1 MGFLKQ
7 DAPVVDYEEW
17 RKGTRAERIVPMA
30 RHWAE
35 VGFGTPVVLH
45 LFYVLKILAY
55 ILVAWLIV
63 LTTTGIDG
71 FTNVAQWYAEPIV
84 FEKVVL
90 YTMLFEVVGLG
101 CGFGPLNNRFFPPM
115 GSILYW
121 LRPKTIRL
129 PPWPNRIPLTK
140 GTTRTPLDALL
151 YGALLVVLAVALFTD
166 GTGPIPALNTS
177 VGVLP
182 QWQIWTILGLLA
194 VLGLRDKVIFLAAR
208 GEVYASLTVCFL
220 FAGADIIIAAKLVC
234 LVIWLGAA
242 TSKLNK
248 HFPFVISTMMS
259 NNPVFRPR
267 WIKRMFFEHF
277 PDDLRPGRPSR
288 WLAHFS
294 TAIEGLVPLVL
305 FFSHGGW
312 PTAIAAFVM
321 VCFHF
326 GILSSIPMGVPL
338 EWNVFMMFSVLAL
351 FVGHAQVGLGDMST
365 PLPIA
370 LFVVVA
376 GTVVMGNLFPRKVSF
391 LPGMRYY
398 AGNWDTGLWCVKP
411 SASAKIENGI
421 VSIASMPQAQMEKFY
436 GSPETAE
443 MYLYMG
449 YAFRSFNSHGR
460 AMFALA
466 HRAMAGFNED
476 DYVLTDGERI
486 CSTAIGWNFGD
497 GHMHNEQLIEALH
510 ERCHFEPGEVRIVL
524 IDGQPIHRQRQEY
537 RLVDAAT
544 GEFERGYVN
553 VADLVTR
560 QPWDDT
566 APVHVTWKKDSAD
579 AHDVGGDPQAT
590 QPMTSRTLTSSRPC
604 NESSRATSRCLRQ
617 CASAAAPSP
626 ERRIC
631 IRRR

>member
-17 RKGTRAERIVPMA
+17 SKGTRAERIKPMA

-35 VGFGTPVVLH
+35 VGFGTPGVLH
-45 LFYVLKILAY
+45 LFYVVKILLY
-55 ILVAWLIV
+55 ILGGWMFA

-71 FTNVAQWYAEPIV
+71 FTNVASWYAEPIV

-121 LRPKTIRL
+121 LRPNTIRL
-129 PPWPNRIPLTK
+129 PPWPNRVPLTK
-140 GTTRTPLDALL
+140 GTTRRPVDAAL
-151 YGALLVVLAVALFTD
+151 YAALLVMLSVALFSD
-166 GTGPIPALNTS
+166 GTGPIPALGTT

-182 QWQIWTILGLLA
+182 LWQIAAILGLLA
-194 VLGLRDKVIFLAAR
+194 ALGLRDKVIFLAAR
-208 GEVYASLTVCFL
+208 GEVYASFTVAFL
-220 FAGADIIIAAKLVC
+220 FAGMDMIVAAKLVC

-267 WIKRMFFEHF
+267 WIKRRFFEHF
-277 PDDLRPGRPSR
+277 PDDLRPGRLSR

-312 PTAIAAFVM
+312 PTAIAAVVM
-321 VCFHF
+321 LCFHF

-351 FVGHAQVGLGDMST
+351 FVGHAHVGLTAMTT
-365 PLPIA
+365 PLPIL

-376 GTVVMGNLFPRKVSF
+376 GTVAIGNLFPRKVSF

-411 SASAKIENGI
+411 SAAQKIEENI
-421 VSIASMPQAQMEKFY
+421 VSIASMPQAQMERYY
-436 GSPETAE
+436 GSPETAQ

-449 YAFRSFNSHGR
+449 YAFRAFNTHGR
-460 AMFALA
+460 AMFSLA
-466 HRAMAGFNED
+466 HRAMAGQNED

-497 GHMHNEQLIEALH
+497 GHMHNEQLIEALQ
-510 ERCHFEPGEVRIVL
+510 ERCHFEPGEVRIL
-524 IDGQPIHRQRQEY
+524 LLDAQPIHRQTQQY

-544 GEFERGYVN
+544 GEFESGYVK
-553 VADLVTR
+553 VADMVTR

-566 APVHVTWKKDSAD
+566 VPVHVTWEKDSD
-579 AHDVGGDPQAT
+579 ASP
-590 QPMTSRTLTSSRPC
+590 SRRGP
-604 NESSRATSRCLRQ
+604 
-617 CASAAAPSP
+617 
-626 ERRIC
+626 
-631 IRRR
+631 

>member
-7 DAPVVDYEEW
+7 DAPVVDHEQW
-17 RKGTRAERIVPMA
+17 SKGTRAEKIVPMA

-45 LFYVLKILAY
+45 LFYVVKILLY
-55 ILVAWLIV
+55 ILGGWLFA
-63 LTTTGIDG
+63 LATKGIDG
-71 FTNVAQWYAEPIV
+71 FTNVASWYAEPIV

-90 YTMLFEVVGLG
+90 YTMLFEVIGLG

-121 LRPKTIRL
+121 LRPNTIRL
-129 PPWPNRIPLTK
+129 PPWPSRVPLTT
-140 GTTRTPLDALL
+140 GSTRAPVDALL
-151 YGALLVVLAVALFTD
+151 YAALLVMLLVALFSN
-166 GTGPIPALNTS
+166 GTGPIPALETT

-182 QWQIWTILGLLA
+182 MWQIGTILGLLA

-208 GEVYASLTVCFL
+208 GEVYASFTVAFL
-220 FAGADIIIAAKLVC
+220 FAGMDMIVAAKLVC

-267 WIKRMFFEHF
+267 FIKRKFFEHF
-277 PDDLRPGRPSR
+277 PDDLRPGRLSR

-294 TAIEGLVPLVL
+294 TAVEGLVPLVL

-321 VCFHF
+321 LCFHF

-351 FVGHAQVGLGDMST
+351 FVGHSQVGLTDMTT
-365 PLPIA
+365 PLPLL
-370 LFVVVA
+370 LFIVVA
-376 GTVVMGNLFPRKVSF
+376 GTVIVGNVAPRKVSF

-398 AGNWDTGLWCVKP
+398 AGNWDTTLWCVKP
-411 SASAKIENGI
+411 SAAEKIEKNI
-421 VSIASMPQAQMEKFY
+421 VSIASMPQAQMERYY
-436 GSPETAE
+436 GSPETAQ

-449 YAFRSFNSHGR
+449 YAFRAFNTHGR
-460 AMFALA
+460 AMFTLA
-466 HRAMAGFNED
+466 HRAMAGQNED

-497 GHMHNEQLIEALH
+497 GHMHNEQLIAAMQ
-510 ERCHFEPGEVRIVL
+510 ERCHFEPGEIRIL
-524 IDGQPIHRQRQEY
+524 LLDAQPIHKQRQEY

-544 GEFERGYVN
+544 GEFERGYVK
-553 VADLVTR
+553 VADMVTR

-566 APVHVTWKKDSAD
+566 VPVHVTWEKDSAD
-579 AHDVGGDPQAT
+579 AT
-590 QPMTSRTLTSSRPC
+590 
-604 NESSRATSRCLRQ
+604 
-617 CASAAAPSP
+617 
-626 ERRIC
+626 
-631 IRRR
+631 

>member
-17 RKGTRAERIVPMA
+17 SKGTRAEKIVPMA

-35 VGFGTPVVLH
+35 VGFGTPGVLH
-45 LFYVLKILAY
+45 LFYVVKILLYVLA
-55 ILVAWLIV
+55 AWLIV
-63 LTTTGIDG
+63 LTTKGIDG
-71 FTNVAQWYAEPIV
+71 FTNVASWYAEPIV

-140 GTTRTPLDALL
+140 GTERTPFDAAL
-151 YGALLVVLAVALFTD
+151 YAALLVMLVVALFSD
-166 GTGPIPALNTS
+166 GTGPIPALGTT

-182 QWQIWTILGLLA
+182 LWQIWTIVGLLA
-194 VLGLRDKVIFLAAR
+194 VLSLRDKVIFLAAR
-208 GEVYASLTVCFL
+208 GEVYASFTVAFL
-220 FAGADIIIAAKLVC
+220 FTGYGVDMIIAAKLVC

-267 WIKRMFFEHF
+267 WIKRRFFEHF
-277 PDDLRPGRPSR
+277 PDDLRPGRLSR

-321 VCFHF
+321 LCFHF

-351 FVGHAQVGLGDMST
+351 FIGHAEVGLTDMTT
-365 PLPIA
+365 PLPIL

-376 GTVVMGNLFPRKVSF
+376 GIVVLGNLFPRKVSF

-398 AGNWDTGLWCVKP
+398 AGNWDTGLWCIKP
-411 SASAKIENGI
+411 SAEQKIAENI
-421 VSIASMPQAQMEKFY
+421 VSIASMPQAQMERYY
-436 GSPETAE
+436 GDPETAQ

-449 YAFRSFNSHGR
+449 YAFRSFNTHGR
-460 AMFALA
+460 AMFTLA
-466 HRAMAGFNED
+466 HRAMAGQNED
-476 DYVLTDGERI
+476 DYVLSDGERV

-497 GHMHNEQLIEALH
+497 GHMHNEQLIAALH
-510 ERCHFEPGEVRIVL
+510 ERCHFEPGEIRIL
-524 IDGQPIHRQRQEY
+524 LLDAQPIHRQTQQY
-537 RLVDAAT
+537 RLIDAAT
-544 GEFERGYVN
+544 GEFERGYVK
-553 VADLVTR
+553 VADMVTR

-566 APVHVTWKKDSAD
+566 VPVHVTWEKDSAD
-579 AHDVGGDPQAT
+579 AT
-590 QPMTSRTLTSSRPC
+590 
-604 NESSRATSRCLRQ
+604 
-617 CASAAAPSP
+617 
-626 ERRIC
+626 
-631 IRRR
+631 

>member
-17 RKGTRAERIVPMA
+17 SKGTRAEKIVPMA

-35 VGFGTPVVLH
+35 VGFGTPGVLH
-45 LFYVLKILAY
+45 LFYVVKILLY
-55 ILVAWLIV
+55 ILGGWLFA
-63 LTTTGIDG
+63 LATKGIDG
-71 FTNVAQWYAEPIV
+71 FTNVASWYAEPIV

-129 PPWPNRIPLTK
+129 PPWPNRVPLTK
-140 GTTRTPLDALL
+140 GTTRTPVDAAL
-151 YGALLVVLAVALFTD
+151 YGALLVMLLVALFSD
-166 GTGPIPALNTS
+166 GTGPIPALGTT

-182 QWQIWTILGLLA
+182 LWQIWTILGLLA
-194 VLGLRDKVIFLAAR
+194 VAGLRDKVIFLAAR
-208 GEVYASLTVCFL
+208 GEVYASLTVAFL
-220 FAGADIIIAAKLVC
+220 FTGADIVIAAKLVC

-267 WIKRMFFEHF
+267 WIKRKFFEHF
-277 PDDLRPGRPSR
+277 PDDLRPGRLSR

-294 TAIEGLVPLVL
+294 TAVEGLVPLVL

-321 VCFHF
+321 LCFHF

-351 FVGHAQVGLGDMST
+351 FVGHADVGLGDMTT
-365 PLPIA
+365 PLPIL
-370 LFVVVA
+370 LFAVVA
-376 GTVVMGNLFPRKVSF
+376 GTVVIGNLFPRKVSF

-411 SASAKIENGI
+411 SAAEKIEKHI
-421 VSIASMPQAQMEKFY
+421 VSIASMPQAQMERYY
-436 GSPETAE
+436 GSPETAQ

-449 YAFRSFNSHGR
+449 YAFRAFNTHGR
-460 AMFALA
+460 AMFTLA
-466 HRAMAGFNED
+466 HRAMAGQNED

-497 GHMHNEQLIEALH
+497 GHMHNEQLIEALQ
-510 ERCHFEPGEVRIVL
+510 ERCHFEPGEIRIL
-524 IDGQPIHRQRQEY
+524 LLDAQPIHKQRQEY
-537 RLVDAAT
+537 RLVDPAT
-544 GEFERGYVN
+544 GEFERGYVK
-553 VADLVTR
+553 VADMVTR

-566 APVHVTWKKDSAD
+566 VPVYVTWEKDSAD
-579 AHDVGGDPQAT
+579 AT
-590 QPMTSRTLTSSRPC
+590 
-604 NESSRATSRCLRQ
+604 
-617 CASAAAPSP
+617 
-626 ERRIC
+626 
-631 IRRR
+631 

>member
-17 RKGTRAERIVPMA
+17 KKGTRAEKIIPMA

-45 LFYVLKILAY
+45 LFYVVKILLY
-55 ILVAWLIV
+55 ILAAWLIA
-63 LTTTGIDG
+63 LTTEGIDG
-71 FTNVAQWYAEPIV
+71 FTNVASWYAEPIV

-90 YTMLFEVVGLG
+90 YTMLFEVIGLG

-115 GSILYW
+115 GSVLYW
-121 LRPKTIRL
+121 LRPNTIRL
-129 PPWPNRIPLTK
+129 PPWPSRVPLTK
-140 GTTRTPLDALL
+140 GTTRMPVDAAL
-151 YGALLVVLAVALFTD
+151 YGAMLVMLLVALFSD
-166 GTGPIPALNTS
+166 GTGPIPALGTT
-177 VGVLP
+177 VGALP
-182 QWQIWTILGLLA
+182 MWQIWTILCLLA

-208 GEVYASLTVCFL
+208 GEVYASFTVAFL
-220 FAGADIIIAAKLVC
+220 FAGVDMIVAAKLVC
-234 LVIWLGAA
+234 LMIWLGAA

-267 WIKRMFFEHF
+267 FIKRKFFEHF
-277 PDDLRPGRPSR
+277 PDDLRPGRLSR

-294 TAIEGLVPLVL
+294 TAVEGLVPLVL
-305 FFSHGGW
+305 FFSNGGW

-321 VCFHF
+321 LCFHF

-351 FVGHAQVGLGDMST
+351 FVGHSQVGLTDMTT
-365 PLPIA
+365 PLPLL
-370 LFVVVA
+370 LFIVVA
-376 GTVVMGNLFPRKVSF
+376 GTVIVGNLAPRKVSF

-398 AGNWDTGLWCVKP
+398 AGNWDTTLWCVKP
-411 SASAKIENGI
+411 SAAEKIEKNI
-421 VSIASMPQAQMEKFY
+421 VSIASMPQAQMERYY
-436 GSPETAE
+436 GSPETAQ

-449 YAFRSFNSHGR
+449 YAFRAFNTHGR
-460 AMFALA
+460 AMFTLA
-466 HRAMAGFNED
+466 HRAMAGQNED

-497 GHMHNEQLIEALH
+497 GHMHNEQLIAAMQ
-510 ERCHFEPGEVRIVL
+510 ERCHFEPGEIRIL
-524 IDGQPIHRQRQEY
+524 LLDAQPIHKQRQEY

-544 GEFERGYVN
+544 GEFERGYVK
-553 VADLVTR
+553 VADMVTR

-566 APVHVTWKKDSAD
+566 VPVHVTWEKDSAD
-579 AHDVGGDPQAT
+579 AT
-590 QPMTSRTLTSSRPC
+590 
-604 NESSRATSRCLRQ
+604 
-617 CASAAAPSP
+617 
-626 ERRIC
+626 
-631 IRRR
+631 

>member
-7 DAPVVDYEEW
+7 DAPVVDYAEW
-17 RKGTRAERIVPMA
+17 SKGTRAERIVPMA

-35 VGFGTPVVLH
+35 VGFGTPGVLH
-45 LFYVLKILAY
+45 LFYVVKILLY
-55 ILVAWLIV
+55 VLVAWLIV
-63 LTTTGIDG
+63 LSTDGIDG
-71 FTNVAQWYAEPIV
+71 FTAVATWYAEPIV
-84 FEKVVL
+84 FQKVVL

-129 PPWPNRIPLTK
+129 PPWPDRIPLTK
-140 GTTRTPLDALL
+140 GDSRTPFDVAV
-151 YGALLVVLAVALFTD
+151 YGALQVMLVVALFSD
-166 GTGPIPALNTS
+166 GTGPIPELGTE

-182 QWQIWTILGLLA
+182 IWQTAAVLGLLA
-194 VLGLRDKVIFLAAR
+194 VIGLRDKVIFLAAR
-208 GEVYASLTVCFL
+208 GEVYASLAVCFL
-220 FAGADIIIAAKLVC
+220 FSGADIIIAAKLVC

-267 WIKRMFFEHF
+267 WIKRRFFEHF
-277 PDDLRPGRPSR
+277 PDDLRPGRASR

-294 TAIEGLVPLVL
+294 TAVEGLVPLVL

-312 PTAIAAFVM
+312 AGAIAAFIMLV
-321 VCFHF
+321 FHF

-351 FVGHAQVGLGDMST
+351 FVGHAGIGLSDLQS
-365 PLPIA
+365 PWPIV
-370 LFVVVA
+370 LFAVVA
-376 GTVVMGNLFPRKVSF
+376 GTVVLGNLFPRKVSF

-398 AGNWDTGLWCVKP
+398 AGNWDTTLWCVKP
-411 SASAKIENGI
+411 SAAEKITAGL
-421 VSIASMPQAQMEKFY
+421 VAIAAMPAAQMEKYY
-436 GSPETAE
+436 GSKETAE

-466 HRAMAGFNED
+466 HRAMAGHNED

-497 GHMHNEQLIEALH
+497 GHMHNEQLIAAMQK
-510 ERCHFEPGEVRIVL
+510 RCHFEPGEVRVVL

-544 GEFERGYVN
+544 GEFERGYVE

-566 APVHVTWKKDSAD
+566 APVHVTWQKDGAD
-579 AHDVGGDPQAT
+579 AT
-590 QPMTSRTLTSSRPC
+590 
-604 NESSRATSRCLRQ
+604 
-617 CASAAAPSP
+617 
-626 ERRIC
+626 
-631 IRRR
+631 